1 MLKNIGWNL
10 RNRRQERNLS
20 QREVANYVGV
30 TEATVSRWESGQ
42 IGNMRRDRIDKLARI
57 LNVSP
62 LAVMGLKDFE
72 DKSRAKTEPL
82 EDSYLVKVPLVGSI
96 ACGTPVLAE
105 ENTEGWEYVPKKYHA
120 DFALQA
126 KGDSMIGDRIHD
138 GDIVF
143 VRQVSDVDDGDIAAV
158 LVDGEATLKRIY
170 KSNGTLV
177 LSPANPAY
185 TPMVLHGK
193 DQKDVRILGKAV
205 AFQSC
210 L

>member
-1 MLKNIGWNL
+1 MLKNTGWGL

-57 LNVSP
+57 LDVSP
-62 LAVMGLKDFE
+62 LAVMGLKDFS
-72 DKSRAKTEPL
+72 DKQKTEPL

-96 ACGTPVLAE
+96 ACGTPVLAD
-105 ENTEGWEYVPKKYHA
+105 ENVEGWEYVPKKYHA
-120 DFALQA
+120 DFALRA
-126 KGDSMIGDRIHD
+126 KGDSMTGDRIHD

-158 LVDGEATLKRIY
+158 LVDGEATLKHVY
-170 KSNGTLV
+170 KSDGAII
-177 LSPANPAY
+177 LSAANPAFA
-185 TPMVLHGK
+185 PMVLREK
-193 DQKDVRILGKAV
+193 DKKNVKVLGKAV